1 MKIFQENKDKIFPNI
16 FYIFY
21 NKNELK
27 ATTKMNIDKDKF
39 SFNCYVFY
47 AYH

>member
-1 MKIFQENKDKIFPNI
+1 MKIFQEKKDKIIPNI
-16 FYIFY
+16 FNIFY

-27 ATTKMNIDKDKF
+27 AITKMDIDKDKF
-39 SFNCYVFY
+39 SLNCYVFY